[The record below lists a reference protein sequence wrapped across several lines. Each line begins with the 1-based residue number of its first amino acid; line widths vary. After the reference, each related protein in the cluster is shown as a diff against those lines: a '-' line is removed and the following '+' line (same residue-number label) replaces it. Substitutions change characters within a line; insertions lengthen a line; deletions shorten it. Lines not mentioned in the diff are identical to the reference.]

1 MVFDLTKAPSHP
13 ANHNAEWWRSAVIYQ
28 VYPRSFADSNG
39 DGIGDLPGITS
50 RLDSLASLGIDAVW
64 LSPFMRSPQKDAGYD
79 VSDYCDVD
87 PLFGTLADFDAMVSR
102 AHELGLRV
110 LIDLVPN
117 HTSDQHKWFQAA
129 LTAEPGSATAS
140 AEAREFYHFKD
151 GLGEHGELPP
161 NNWLS
166 LFGGSAWTRIANTDG
181 TPGQWYLHL
190 FDSSQPDLNW
200 ANPAVQSAFED
211 ILRFWLDRG
220 VDGFRVDQPHAMAK
234 AAGLPD
240 HPDIERAGAGFI
252 EGEAS
257 PPMWFQEEVH
267 PIFRKWR
274 QILDSYDGERAM
286 CGEAYVLPLSFMA
299 KWVRHDEFNQTFNF
313 RFLNS
318 TWDAGTLFANINE
331 SFEAFDGVGAPS
343 TWVLNNHDVL
353 RHASRFGGLKIKPT
367 DSDGVGPNDPQPDRE
382 LGLRRA
388 RGATLFML
396 ALPGSSYLYQGEELG
411 LPEHT
416 TLAPEFRQDPTFFRT
431 NGNRVGRDGCR
442 VPLPWQ
448 AGAGAAN
455 GFNTTGKSW
464 LPQPEIYAEY
474 SRDLQDGVAG
484 STLELYKQALR
495 IRLDLKLGEGS
506 FEWVA
511 EFVSESSLGFRNGE
525 ILVVHNF
532 GTTPIDLPAGEI
544 IASSTFGKEDSAAD
558 GTVLGAD
565 QTVWIRL

>member
-1 MVFDLTKAPSHP
+1 MVFDLANAPRHS

-39 DGIGDLPGITS
+39 DGIGDLPGITA
-50 RLDSLASLGIDAVW
+50 RLGSLASLGIDAVW

-79 VSDYCDVD
+79 VSDYTDVD
-87 PLFGTLADFDAMVSR
+87 PLFGTLGDFDAMVSR

-117 HTSDQHKWFQAA
+117 HTSDQHRWFQAA
-129 LTAEPGSATAS
+129 LNEIEGSAPGGAPGSA
-140 AEAREFYHFKD
+140 ARDFYHFKD
-151 GLGEHGELPP
+151 GLGENGELPP

-166 LFGGSAWTRIANTDG
+166 LFGGPAWTRITNADG
-181 TPGQWYLHL
+181 TAGQWYLHL

-200 ANPAVQSAFED
+200 ANPKVQEAFED

-318 TWDAGTLFANINE
+318 NWDAKTLFDNINE

-353 RHASRFGGLKIKPT
+353 RHASRFGGLKVKPT
-367 DSDGVGPNDPQPDRE
+367 DSDGVGPGDPQPDRE

-388 RGATLFML
+388 RGATLMML

-431 NGNRVGRDGCR
+431 NGKRVGRDGCR
-442 VPLPWQ
+442 VPLPWES
-448 AGAGAAN
+448 GVGAAN
-455 GFNTTGKSW
+455 GFNSTGKAW
-464 LPQPEIYAEY
+464 LPQPEIYASY
-474 SRDLQDGVAG
+474 SRDQQEGVAG
-484 STLELYKQALR
+484 STLELYKRALKLR
-495 IRLDLKLGEGS
+495 RELKLGEGS

-511 EFVSESSLGFRNGE
+511 EFVSEASLGFRNGE

-532 GTTPIDLPAGEI
+532 GHAPIELPAGEI
-544 IASSTFGKEDSAAD
+544 IASSLEGMTEGHKLA
-558 GTVLGAD
+558 AD
-565 QTVWIRL
+565 QTVWIRG

>member
-1 MVFDLTKAPSHP
+1 MNFDLSRAPHHKAK
-13 ANHNAEWWRSAVIYQ
+13 HNAEWWRSAVIYQ

-39 DGIGDLPGITS
+39 DGIGDLSGITA
-50 RLDSLASLGIDAVW
+50 RLGSLAALGIDAVW

-79 VSDYCDVD
+79 VSDYTDVD
-87 PLFGTLADFDAMVSR
+87 PIFGTLADFDAMVKR
-102 AHELGLRV
+102 AHELRLRV

-117 HTSDQHKWFQAA
+117 HTSDQHQWFQAA
-129 LTAEPGSATAS
+129 LNEVEGSA
-140 AEAREFYHFKD
+140 ERDFYHFKD
-151 GLGEHGELPP
+151 GQGENGELPP

-166 LFGGSAWTRIANTDG
+166 LFGGPAWTRITNADG

-200 ANPAVQSAFED
+200 ANPKVQEAFED

-257 PPMWFQEEVH
+257 PPMWFQEDVH

-274 QILDSYDGERAM
+274 QILDSYPGDRAM

-318 TWDAGTLFANINE
+318 NWDARTLFTSINE

-343 TWVLNNHDVL
+343 TWVLNNHDVI
-353 RHASRFGGLKIKPT
+353 RHASRFGGLQIKPT
-367 DSDGVGPNDPQPDRE
+367 DSDGVGPDDPQPDRE

-388 RGATLFML
+388 RGATLLML

-416 TLAPEFRQDPTFFRT
+416 TLASEHRQDPTFFRT
-431 NGNRVGRDGCR
+431 NGKRVGRDGCR
-442 VPLPWQ
+442 VPLPWE
-448 AGAGAAN
+448 AGVGGAN
-455 GFNTTGKSW
+455 GFNSTGKAW
-464 LPQPEIYAEY
+464 LPQPDIYADY
-474 SRDLQDGVAG
+474 SRDQQEGVED
-484 STLELYKQALR
+484 STLELYKHALKVR
-495 IRLDLKLGEGS
+495 RELGLGEGS
-506 FEWVA
+506 FEWLA
-511 EFVSESSLGFRNGE
+511 EFVTDDSLGFRNGD

-532 GTTPIDLPAGEI
+532 GKSPISLPAGEI
-544 IASSTFGKEDSAAD
+544 IASSLAGMKTGHALVS
-558 GTVLGAD
+558 D
-565 QTVWIRL
+565 QTVWMRA

>member
-1 MVFDLTKAPSHP
+1 MVYDLASAASHS

-79 VSDYCDVD
+79 VSDYTDVD

-129 LTAEPGSATAS
+129 LASTPGSAD
-140 AEAREFYHFKD
+140 RDFYHFKD
-151 GLGEHGELPP
+151 GLGADGELPP

-166 LFGGSAWTRIANTDG
+166 LFGGPAWTRTTNADG

-234 AAGLPD
+234 ASGLPD

-267 PIFRKWR
+267 PIFRRWR
-274 QILDSYDGERAM
+274 QILDSYAGERAM

-318 TWDAGTLFANINE
+318 NWDAKTLFDNINE

-367 DSDGVGPNDPQPDRE
+367 DSDGVGPGDPQPDRE

-388 RGATLFML
+388 RGATLMML

-431 NGNRVGRDGCR
+431 NGKRVGRDGCR
-442 VPLPWQ
+442 VPLPWE
-448 AGAGAAN
+448 AGAGEAN
-455 GFNTTGKSW
+455 GFNSTGKAW
-464 LPQPEIYAEY
+464 LPQPEIYADY
-474 SRDLQDGVAG
+474 SRDQQEGVAG
-484 STLELYKQALR
+484 STLELYKHALKLR
-495 IRLDLKLGEGS
+495 RELNLGEGS
-506 FEWVA
+506 FEWVP
-511 EFVSESSLGFRNGE
+511 EFVGESSLGFRNGE
-525 ILVVHNF
+525 ILVIHNF
-532 GTTPIDLPAGEI
+532 GHSPIEIPAGEI
-544 IASSTFGKEDSAAD
+544 IASSLEGMTSGHALAS
-558 GTVLGAD
+558 D
-565 QTVWIRL
+565 QTVWIKF

>member
-1 MVFDLTKAPSHP
+1 MSFDLSSAARHLSSQGK
-13 ANHNAEWWRSAVIYQ
+13 EWWRSAVIYQ
-28 VYPRSFADSNG
+28 VYPRSFSDSNG
-39 DGIGDLPGITS
+39 DGIGDLPGITA
-50 RLDSLASLGIDAVW
+50 RLESLAALGIDAVW

-79 VSDYCDVD
+79 VSDYKDVD
-87 PLFGTLADFDAMVSR
+87 PLFGTLADFDSMVTR
-102 AHELGLRV
+102 AHELGLRILV
-110 LIDLVPN
+110 DLVPN
-117 HTSDQHKWFQAA
+117 HTSDQHQWFKDA
-129 LTAEPGSATAS
+129 LIEIEGSA
-140 AEAREFYHFKD
+140 ERDFYHFKD
-151 GLGEHGELPP
+151 GRGENGELPP

-166 LFGGSAWTRIANTDG
+166 LFGGPAWTRISNPDG
-181 TPGQWYLHL
+181 TAGQWYLHL

-200 ANPAVQSAFED
+200 ANPKVQEAFED

-240 HPDIERAGAGFI
+240 HPDLERAGAGFI
-252 EGEAS
+252 EGEPS

-274 QILDSYDGERAM
+274 KILDSYPGNRAM

-318 TWDAGTLFANINE
+318 DWNAKTLFDNINE

-353 RHASRFGGLKIKPT
+353 RHSSRFGGLKIKPT

-388 RGATLFML
+388 RGATLMML

-416 TLAPEFRQDPTFFRT
+416 TLAAEFRQDPTFART
-431 NGNRVGRDGCR
+431 KGARVGRDGCR
-442 VPLPWQ
+442 VPLPWE
-448 AGAGAAN
+448 AGVGAAN
-455 GFNTTGKSW
+455 GFNLTGKSW
-464 LPQPEIYAEY
+464 LPQPEIYAAY
-474 SRDLQDGVAG
+474 SRDQQEGVEG
-484 STLELYKQALR
+484 STLELYKHALKLR
-495 IRLDLKLGEGS
+495 KQLTLGEGS

-511 EFVSESSLGFRNGE
+511 EFVGENSLGFRNGD
-525 ILVVHNF
+525 ILVFHNF
-532 GTTPIDLPAGEI
+532 GHTPIALPAGEI
-544 IASSTFGKEDSAAD
+544 IASSLHGMSEGHAL
-558 GTVLGAD
+558 VAD
-565 QTVWIRL
+565 QTVWIRTK

>member
-1 MVFDLTKAPSHP
+1 MNIESAPR
-13 ANHNAEWWRSAVIYQ
+13 HNAHYDGHWWRSAVIYQ
-28 VYPRSFADSNG
+28 VYPRSFADSDG
-39 DGIGDLPGITS
+39 DGMGDLPGITS

-64 LSPFMRSPQKDAGYD
+64 LSPFMTSPQKDAGYD
-79 VSDYCDVD
+79 VSDYKDVD

-117 HTSDQHKWFQAA
+117 HTSDQHKWFQSALAA
-129 LTAEPGSATAS
+129 AAGSA
-140 AEAREFYHFKD
+140 EREFYHFKD
-151 GLGEHGELPP
+151 GRGAEGELPP

-166 LFGGSAWTRIANTDG
+166 LFGGPAWTRTTDADG

-200 ANPAVQSAFED
+200 ANPVVQEEFES

-274 QILDSYDGERAM
+274 AILDSYPGDRAM

-299 KWVRHDEFNQTFNF
+299 KWVRPDEFNQTFNF

-318 TWDAGTLFANINE
+318 NWDAKTLFENINE

-353 RHASRFGGLKIKPT
+353 RHASRFGGLKVKPT
-367 DSDGVGPNDPQPDRE
+367 DSDGVGPGDPQPDRE

-388 RGATLFML
+388 RGATLMML

-431 NGNRVGRDGCR
+431 NGKRVGRDGCR
-442 VPLPWQ
+442 VPLPWE
-448 AGAGAAN
+448 AGVGTAN
-455 GFNTTGKSW
+455 GFNSTGKAW

-474 SRDLQDGVAG
+474 SRDQQEGVAG
-484 STLELYKQALR
+484 STLELYKHALKLR
-495 IRLDLKLGEGS
+495 RDLKLGEGS
-506 FEWVA
+506 FEWVE
-511 EFVSESSLGFRNGE
+511 EFVTENSLGFRNAD

-532 GTTPIDLPAGEI
+532 GQSPISLPAGEI
-544 IASSTFGKEDSAAD
+544 IASSLEGMTNGHSL
-558 GTVLGAD
+558 VAD
-565 QTVWIRL
+565 QTVWIRA

>member
-1 MVFDLTKAPSHP
+1 MDISAAPRHS
-13 ANHNAEWWRSAVIYQ
+13 AQHNVEWWRSAVIYQ

-39 DGIGDLPGITS
+39 DGMGDLPGITS
-50 RLDSLASLGIDAVW
+50 RLGALSSLGIDAVW
-64 LSPFMRSPQKDAGYD
+64 LSPFMSSPQKDAGYD
-79 VSDYCDVD
+79 VSDYMDVD
-87 PLFGTLADFDAMVSR
+87 PLFGDLNDFDAMVTR

-117 HTSDQHKWFQAA
+117 HTSDQHKWFQKA
-129 LTAEPGSATAS
+129 LASEAGSA
-140 AEAREFYHFKD
+140 ERDFYHFKD
-151 GLGEHGELPP
+151 GRGAEGELPP

-166 LFGGSAWTRIANTDG
+166 LFGGPAWTRLTNDDG

-257 PPMWFQEEVH
+257 PPMWFQEDVH

-318 TWDAGTLFANINE
+318 NWDAKTLFDNINE

-353 RHASRFGGLKIKPT
+353 RHASRFGGLKVKPT
-367 DSDGVGPNDPQPDRE
+367 DSDGVGPGDPQPDRE

-388 RGATLFML
+388 RGATLMML

-431 NGNRVGRDGCR
+431 NGKRVGRDGCR
-442 VPLPWQ
+442 VPLPWES
-448 AGAGAAN
+448 GVGAAN
-455 GFNTTGKSW
+455 GFNSTGKAW
-464 LPQPEIYAEY
+464 LPQPEIYAAY
-474 SRDLQDGVAG
+474 SRDQQEGVTG
-484 STLELYKQALR
+484 STLELYKHALKLR
-495 IRLDLKLGEGS
+495 RSLKLGEGS
-506 FEWVA
+506 FEWAA
-511 EFVSESSLGFRNGE
+511 EFVSEASLGFRNGE

-532 GTTPIDLPAGEI
+532 GHEPIDLPAGQI
-544 IASSTFGKEDSAAD
+544 IASSINGMTQGHKL
-558 GTVLGAD
+558 TAD
-565 QTVWIRL
+565 QTVWINA